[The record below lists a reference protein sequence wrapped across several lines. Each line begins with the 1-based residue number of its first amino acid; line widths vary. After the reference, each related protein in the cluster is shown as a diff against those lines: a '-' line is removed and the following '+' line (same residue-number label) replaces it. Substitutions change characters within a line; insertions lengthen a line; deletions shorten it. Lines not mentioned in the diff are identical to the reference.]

1 MMNPYHFY
9 KGEGSSESQ
18 RLAVTLLDK
27 VYAAPIEDQPTLAK
41 QLALDNDNA
50 SIFMVW
56 DAFVTGHVEVM
67 RALRTFTTGSIGSP
81 LWEAS
86 MAGTRE
92 SRIEK
97 VLQAPAE
104 TKTQAVEKFLVEND
118 HEGPQLFF
126 QAAVHGDE
134 TVLAHMIDAGHAIH
148 PESHPSIMP
157 LHAACY
163 NGRLG
168 AAQQLI
174 GAGIDVNHLDEF
186 GSTPL
191 MRAAAGGKVE
201 LVEWLLQNGANVKTR
216 ETRAGGSTAL
226 ELGVGSARVTSLLLD
241 HGAEWS
247 PTAFAS
253 AIHRGDEEAVRL
265 MSDTGGFVHHAS
277 TSAGMDE
284 QTVIT
289 DHQREAV
296 LLAIRH
302 CASRQAASADVLRWL
317 LRHVALSHSGDE
329 FETDASDD
337 QLMDAVR
344 AGIGGAVR
352 NDDAKTTRLLIK
364 SLPPSS
370 LPSGSGQASGSRPSG
385 IEDWLLDAIHN
396 NAQSVARMLF
406 EEFHLD
412 PNVVAGPRSETPLVV
427 AALAG
432 HADMIKLLVS
442 TFKASVHKSSG
453 TYANGPTPLWHAI
466 RSQNEAAVRTL
477 LELGGPVENI
487 HAAIKGGEKR
497 LWLMAEKQE
506 SYRSPVALLAW
517 MNPQWYDE
525 DNDDMFLCLEFP
537 DGFQSDLF
545 IRKDDQELLAA
556 GDARPLAVD
565 IEAGGKEWEGREPA
579 EGPA

>member
-1 MMNPYHFY
+1 
-9 KGEGSSESQ
+9 
-18 RLAVTLLDK
+18 
-27 VYAAPIEDQPTLAK
+27 
-41 QLALDNDNA
+41 
-50 SIFMVW
+50 
-56 DAFVTGHVEVM
+56 
-67 RALRTFTTGSIGSP
+67 
-81 LWEAS
+81 
-86 MAGTRE
+86 
-92 SRIEK
+92 
-97 VLQAPAE
+97 
-104 TKTQAVEKFLVEND
+104 LVEND

-126 QAAVHGDE
+126 QAAVQGDE
-134 TVLAHMIDAGHAIH
+134 AVLAHMIDAGHEIH

-163 NGRLG
+163 NGHLG

-174 GAGIDVNHLDEF
+174 GAGININHLDEF

-201 LVEWLLQNGANVKTR
+201 LVEWLLQNSANVNTR

-226 ELGVGSARVTSLLLD
+226 ELGVGSARVASLLLD

-253 AIHRGDEEAVRL
+253 AIHRGDEEAIRL
-265 MSDTGGFVHHAS
+265 MSDTGDFVHYGS
-277 TSAGMDE
+277 MSAGLDE

-302 CASRQAASADVLRWL
+302 CASRQVASADVLRWL
-317 LRHVALSHSGDE
+317 LRHVALSHNSGE
-329 FETDASDD
+329 FGLDASNGD
-337 QLMDAVR
+337 LMDAVR

-352 NDDAKTTRLLIK
+352 NDDAETARLLIK
-364 SLPPSS
+364 SL
-370 LPSGSGQASGSRPSG
+370 LPSGLPSENGRASSPNPNG
-385 IEDWLLDAIHN
+385 IDDSLLDAIHN
-396 NAQSVARMLF
+396 NAQSVVRMLF
-406 EEFHLD
+406 EDFKLD
-412 PNVVAGPRSETPLVV
+412 PNMIAGPQTETPLIV

-442 TFKASVHKSSG
+442 TFEASVHKASG
-453 TYANGPTPLWHAI
+453 AYANGPTPLWHAI
-466 RSQNEAAVRTL
+466 RSQNEAAARAL

-487 HAAIKGGEKR
+487 HAAIKGSEKR
-497 LWLMAEKQE
+497 LWLVAEKQE

-525 DNDDMFLCLEFP
+525 DSEDMFLCLEFP
-537 DGFQSDLF
+537 DGFHSDLS
-545 IRKDDQELLAA
+545 IRKDDQELLDA
-556 GDARPLAVD
+556 GDARPLAID
-565 IEAGGKEWEGREPA
+565 IEAGAKQREGREPA